1 VILHTAKQIAQS
13 SWMNSLPS
21 SWEILRF
28 KDLFNFVGS
37 PKPDE
42 DLPILSLTRNGIVER
57 DISGNEGQIA
67 EDYTEYPVI
76 EPGTFV
82 LNPMDLIAGWVAISN
97 FQGRVSGA
105 YFSFV
110 FQENSKN
117 HNFEARY
124 YEYVLQAYYT
134 QRILNPFGV
143 GLGRS
148 EYGGGRWTLNQ
159 QTLSTIPFPVPP
171 VEEQLRIVNYLD
183 TEVAEIH
190 KLILAKEKLMA
201 LLEERR
207 VVALKK
213 LLLRG
218 IQKTPVLKPSQC
230 SWLAGEQVPSNWTE
244 LRLSYFLK
252 LQSGDPIT
260 SDDIEVEGPY
270 SVYGGGAQRG
280 FTDRY
285 TNDGKYVLI
294 GRVGARCGH
303 VRLVS
308 GKFFASEH
316 AIVVYPLVEL
326 DTEWLLSMLEIMD
339 LGQYSQ
345 TAAQPGISVDTIGKL
360 KILLPP
366 IEEQRE
372 IGKLIREESE
382 KVSALVSKVKSAI
395 QLLNDRKQSL
405 IANSILGR
413 ASGDA
418 HGNS

>member
-1 VILHTAKQIAQS
+1 
-13 SWMNSLPS
+13 MNSLPR

-28 KDLFNFVGS
+28 KEIFNFVGT

-42 DLPILSLTRNGIVER
+42 DFPILSLTRNGIVER

-67 EDYTEYPVI
+67 ADYTEYPVI

-110 FQENSKN
+110 IQENSKSC
-117 HNFEARY
+117 NFVSRY
-124 YEYVLQAYYT
+124 YEYVLQVYYT

-148 EYGGGRWTLNQ
+148 EYGGGRWTLNR

-171 VEEQLRIVNYLD
+171 IEEQLRIVDYLES
-183 TEVAEIH
+183 EVAEIH
-190 KLILAKEKLMA
+190 KLIIAKEKLMA

-218 IQKTPVLKPSQC
+218 IQKTPELKLSQC
-230 SWLAGEQVPSNWTE
+230 SWLAGEHVPSNWSE

-252 LQSGDPIT
+252 LQSGDTIT
-260 SDDIEVEGPY
+260 SDDIEPEGSYP
-270 SVYGGGAQRG
+270 VYGGGAQRG
-280 FTDRY
+280 FTDSY

-294 GRVGARCGH
+294 GRQGALCGN

-316 AIVVYPLVEL
+316 AVVVYPLVEL
-326 DTEWLLSMLEIMD
+326 DTDWLLSMLEIMD

-345 TAAQPGISVDTIGKL
+345 SSAQPGISVDTISKL

-366 IEEQRE
+366 VEEQRE

-382 KVSALVSKVKSAI
+382 KVSALLSKVKSAI

-405 IANSILGR
+405 IANSVLGK
-413 ASGDA
+413 ALGDT

>member
-1 VILHTAKQIAQS
+1 
-13 SWMNSLPS
+13 
-21 SWEILRF
+21 
-28 KDLFNFVGS
+28 
-37 PKPDE
+37 
-42 DLPILSLTRNGIVER
+42 
-57 DISGNEGQIA
+57 
-67 EDYTEYPVI
+67 
-76 EPGTFV
+76 
-82 LNPMDLIAGWVAISN
+82 
-97 FQGRVSGA
+97 
-105 YFSFV
+105 
-110 FQENSKN
+110 
-117 HNFEARY
+117 
-124 YEYVLQAYYT
+124 
-134 QRILNPFGV
+134 
-143 GLGRS
+143 
-148 EYGGGRWTLNQ
+148 
-159 QTLSTIPFPVPP
+159 
-171 VEEQLRIVNYLD
+171 
-183 TEVAEIH
+183 
-190 KLILAKEKLMA
+190 MA

-218 IQKTPVLKPSQC
+218 IQKTPTLKPSQC

-260 SDDIEVEGPY
+260 GDDIEVEGPY

-326 DTEWLLSMLEIMD
+326 DTEWLHSMLEIMD

-345 TAAQPGISVDTIGKL
+345 TAAQPGISVDTISKL

-372 IGKLIREESE
+372 IGRLIREESE
-382 KVSALVSKVKSAI
+382 KVSALVSKVNSAI

-405 IANSILGR
+405 IANSILGK
-413 ASGDA
+413 ALGDA